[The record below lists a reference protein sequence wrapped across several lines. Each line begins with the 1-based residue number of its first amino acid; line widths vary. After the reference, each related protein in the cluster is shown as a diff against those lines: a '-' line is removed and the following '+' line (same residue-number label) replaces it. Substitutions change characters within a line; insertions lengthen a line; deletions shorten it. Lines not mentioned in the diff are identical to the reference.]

1 MAAAHGVPYGAGAGG
16 SEAMPA
22 TRPAEGDVMI
32 VDRATREHEDNQ
44 VLFRAVH
51 EVAVRHAGAP
61 YDQVISALTAGLP
74 STPRLTPDELRRIA
88 EEITFG
94 RDPSGL

>member
-1 MAAAHGVPYGAGAGG
+1 
-16 SEAMPA
+16 
-22 TRPAEGDVMI
+22 MI
-32 VDRATREHEDNQ
+32 VDRATREHEDNL

-61 YDQVISALTAGLP
+61 YHQVISALTAGLP
-74 STPRLTPDELRRIA
+74 GTPRLAADELRRIA
-88 EEITFG
+88 EEISLG